1 MALRLRENYGMDK
14 TITSHAIWWCHV
26 TESSARCF
34 ATILKWNVI
43 KAAHCYSA
51 EAFILIIFAGLILG
65 YWRKNKT
72 IAVILAYLRFVHHV
86 SAGCVSILV
95 CDTVVLS
102 IICRLTWL
110 KRKLAELGLKRRG
123 QLETPLQ
130 QLVEAIKVFP
140 FSSTVQNLP
149 FLLRLSWKHPTAFW
163 ATELCGDYFILSTGI
178 LLKGGQIQCH
188 SLCVLFILGVVRA
201 RRSTIMMLLAV
212 MDPDGVKLRKKHC
225 LRRRTYINKVNLWC
239 VMVHALL

>member
-1 MALRLRENYGMDK
+1 MTRLAFSLKPSWLSVSGR
-14 TITSHAIWWCHV
+14 
-26 TESSARCF
+26 
-34 ATILKWNVI
+34 ILKWNVI

-72 IAVILAYLRFVHHV
+72 IAVILAYMRFVHHV

-149 FLLRLSWKHPTAFW
+149 FLLRLS
-163 ATELCGDYFILSTGI
+163 
-178 LLKGGQIQCH
+178 
-188 SLCVLFILGVVRA
+188 
-201 RRSTIMMLLAV
+201 
-212 MDPDGVKLRKKHC
+212 
-225 LRRRTYINKVNLWC
+225 
-239 VMVHALL
+239 